1 MKKRNI
7 LWPLAIVAV
16 LGSPSA
22 SAVDL
27 SFAFPVQL
35 TQTSCFGLPVCGP
48 QGQTD
53 EGAIFVRA
61 NIADPFVNQNR
72 ISNDVEFLGP
82 IRNWSAQSEIGRA
95 TRNVSYEANI
105 GVGTIELPT
114 YGRPNITANLLVL
127 ELKWR

>member
-7 LWPLAIVAV
+7 LWPLVIVAV

-53 EGAIFVRA
+53 EATIFVRT
-61 NIADPFVNQNR
+61 NIADPFVKKNWN
-72 ISNDVEFLGP
+72 SNDVAFLDP
-82 IRNWSAQSEIGRA
+82 IRNWSAQSETGRA
-95 TRNVSYEANI
+95 KRGIRYEANV

-114 YGRPNITANLLVL
+114 YGAPNITANLLVL

>member
-61 NIADPFVNQNR
+61 NIGVN
-72 ISNDVEFLGP
+72 
-82 IRNWSAQSEIGRA
+82 SARYY
-95 TRNVSYEANI
+95 TDTPYH
-105 GVGTIELPT
+105 GV
-114 YGRPNITANLLVL
+114 
-127 ELKWR
+127 